1 MTCNKVINLESLR
14 SKKRQ
19 DSSLSEKSSEP
30 KKIAPQQSQVE
41 AEGSQARSE
50 NFALDIWGEDEP
62 KGMSVTP
69 PVTKQSVS
77 FETCAVDTEQY
88 ETKTQSPRPA
98 PEVIEHP
105 RPHVTVATSSDIG
118 KYVC

>member
-19 DSSLSEKSSEP
+19 DSSFTEKSSEL
-30 KKIAPQQSQVE
+30 KKFALQQTQVE
-41 AEGSQARSE
+41 GVQASSE
-50 NFALDIWGEDEP
+50 NFAQDILGEDGP
-62 KGMSVTP
+62 RSMSVTP

-77 FETCAVDTEQY
+77 LATCAVDTEQF
-88 ETKTQSPRPA
+88 ETKTQSSRPA
-98 PEVIEHP
+98 PEVNEYP